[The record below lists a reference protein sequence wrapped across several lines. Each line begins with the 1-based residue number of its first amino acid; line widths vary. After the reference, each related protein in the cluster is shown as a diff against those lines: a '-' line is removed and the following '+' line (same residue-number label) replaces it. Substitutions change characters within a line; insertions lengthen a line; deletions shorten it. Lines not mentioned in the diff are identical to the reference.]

1 MISLDRWNDG
11 PTRLHATAALRSCP
25 RLDLRARG
33 AWSEPYLRHYA
44 PAQRGAWRA
53 DDARR
58 LRVVLGV
65 RAFGHRHAVVDV
77 RSSPPHRG
85 AWRAMRRQGVSPR
98 RAQP

>member
-33 AWSEPYLRHYA
+33 AWSEPYLRHHA
-44 PAQRGAWRA
+44 PAHHRDWRA

-65 RAFGHRHAVVDV
+65 RAFGNRHALVDV
-77 RSSPPHRG
+77 RSSAPHRG
-85 AWRAMRRQGVSPR
+85 PWRAMLRHGVSLR
-98 RAQP
+98 RAQ